1 MNWPEQYVNI
11 KAVIQN
17 SHSQSFDRRWSAC
30 VVRSKEALEYFL
42 DEDISTSIKQYFIFP
57 LKIYSTPLSSF

>member
-17 SHSQSFDRRWSAC
+17 SHSQSSAC

-42 DEDISTSIKQYFIFP
+42 DEDISTSTTQYFIFS
-57 LKIYSTPLSSF
+57 LTIYSTPLSSF